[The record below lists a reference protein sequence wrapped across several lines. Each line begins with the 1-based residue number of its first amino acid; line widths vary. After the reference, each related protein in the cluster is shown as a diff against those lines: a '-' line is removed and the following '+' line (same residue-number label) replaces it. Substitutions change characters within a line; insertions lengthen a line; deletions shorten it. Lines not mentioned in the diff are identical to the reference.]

1 MEQNFYNGTNM
12 IRRDFLKTDRNLI
25 LYLVLS
31 VVTCNIY
38 SLFFMASLVDD
49 INYVAF
55 PRDGKRTMN
64 FWLLTF
70 VLVPITC
77 GIAYWVWM
85 HNLANRVGDEARSRG
100 IQTDFSAVSF
110 WLWNVLGSFIVIGPF
125 IYLHMLFTTMN
136 SICTDYNQ
144 NGC

>member
-1 MEQNFYNGTNM
+1 MDQNFQNGQYI

-25 LYLVLS
+25 LFLVFS
-31 VVTCNIY
+31 VITCHIY

-49 INYVAF
+49 LNYVAF
-55 PRDGKRTMN
+55 PRDGRRTMN
-64 FWLLTF
+64 YWLLVF
-70 VLVPITC
+70 VIAPITC

-85 HNLANRVGDEARSRG
+85 HNLSNRVGEEARSRG

-125 IYLHMLFTTMN
+125 IYLFKLFETMN
-136 SICTDYNQ
+136 AICTDYNQ
-144 NGC
+144 KGY

>member
-1 MEQNFYNGTNM
+1 MEQNFQNGTNM
-12 IRRDFLKTDRNLI
+12 IRRDLLKTDRNLI
-25 LYLVLS
+25 LYLIFS
-31 VVTCNIY
+31 AITCNIY

-64 FWLLTF
+64 FWLLAF
-70 VLVPITC
+70 VLVPVTC
-77 GIAYWVWM
+77 GLAYWVWM
-85 HNLANRVGDEARSRG
+85 HNLANRVGDEARARG

-110 WLWNVLGSFIVIGPF
+110 WLWNVLGSFIIIGPF